1 MVEKVFFP
9 PIKGLDACYATNLP
23 FIYSYQPVWKI
34 EKLTTDQKTLK
45 DTYMKA
51 TWLKYTHTPQLCTS
65 SYEVPDYCPTGK
77 MLIEDYL
84 IISERMSAHI
94 LEEKRLK

>member
-1 MVEKVFFP
+1 MLRYKLAFHILLP
-9 PIKGLDACYATNLP
+9 ACLKNRKANNWSKDP
-23 FIYSYQPVWKI
+23 KRHIHEGS
-34 EKLTTDQKTLK
+34 LTEV
-45 DTYMKA
+45 
-51 TWLKYTHTPQLCTS
+51 YTHTATVYIFLQRSDISPERFSFQ
-65 SYEVPDYCPTGK
+65 VPDYSPTGK